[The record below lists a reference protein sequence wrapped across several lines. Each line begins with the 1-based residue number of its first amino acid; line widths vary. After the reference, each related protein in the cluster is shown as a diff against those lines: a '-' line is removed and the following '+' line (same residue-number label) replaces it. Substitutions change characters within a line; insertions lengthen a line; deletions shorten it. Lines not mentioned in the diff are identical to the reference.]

1 MRHSTRSPQ
10 RRPGAEPTVPLLV
23 PRHREGADDIARNGA
38 TIQDAGASFRQM
50 TGPADLS
57 RRPVPEPSGKPV
69 AVPRNDRAEMSNAQ
83 FALVFA
89 IPVLIFLVVV
99 VAYPLAYAF
108 YISFHD
114 VRFFGGYRADFVWF
128 ENYAEVF
135 GDGAF
140 WASAWRSLLFT
151 GLTVILTL
159 LIGTGIALVLRDLPP
174 RWRWLRALIILPW
187 AVSPYGAGIFFA
199 WLGRGQT
206 GLGTAIASAMGFDTI
221 ITFISS
227 DIIMLYLA
235 ACASWNMAPLIAFF
249 LLANMLTTPPRLY
262 DLAKIDR
269 MSRFATFLHVTLPP
283 LRYTY
288 FVFASITTVL
298 AMKTFDLIFTMTQ
311 GGPGNASN
319 VLTYTLYKTSFV
331 NLDLGY
337 GAAMSFFV
345 LAFILGL
352 TGILYFV
359 WGRHEDR
366 S

>member
-1 MRHSTRSPQ
+1 MRETPDAS
-10 RRPGAEPTVPLLV
+10 RRQTPDRKTAV
-23 PRHREGADDIARNGA
+23 
-38 TIQDAGASFRQM
+38 
-50 TGPADLS
+50 GPAS
-57 RRPVPEPSGKPV
+57 E
-69 AVPRNDRAEMSNAQ
+69 RAELSNVQ

-89 IPVLIFLVVV
+89 VPVLIFLVVV

-128 ENYAEVF
+128 ENYAAVLV
-135 GDGAF
+135 DDAF

-151 GLTVILTL
+151 VQTVILTL
-159 LIGTGIALVLRDLPP
+159 MIGTGIALVLRDLPP
-174 RWRWLRALIILPW
+174 GWRWLRALIILPW
-187 AVSPYGAGIFFA
+187 AVSPYGTGIFFA
-199 WLGRGQT
+199 WIGRGQT
-206 GLGTAIASAMGFDTI
+206 GFGTALASAMGFDTT
-221 ITFISS
+221 ITFISA
-227 DIIMLYLA
+227 DIIILYLSVA
-235 ACASWNMAPLIAFF
+235 AAWNMAPLVAFF
-249 LLANMLTTPPRLY
+249 LLANMMTTPARLY

-269 MSRFATFLHVTLPP
+269 MSRFETFRHVTLPP

-298 AMKTFDLIFTMTQ
+298 ALKIFDLIFTMAQ

-352 TGILYFV
+352 TGILYLV
-359 WGRHEDR
+359 WGRREDR
-366 S
+366 R